1 MNLNSLRQLGA
12 ITLMN
17 LRNMPSRLS
26 TSLVAAIGV
35 AGVVTILVGVLSMSE
50 GFRSVLQYAGHDDV
64 AIVLRGGSNDEMASG
79 LALDQTRLIADAPQV
94 VRAADGPLASP
105 ELYVIIDVPMRTTGT
120 SANVPLRGVGPHAP
134 ALRQDFHMLSG
145 RMFAPGKFEV
155 IVGQSAA
162 RQFRGLTT
170 GSTVHWGSTDWY
182 VAGIFADRG
191 SVAQGEV
198 WTDATV
204 LQNAYNRG
212 TSYQSVRVQ
221 LHSAADL
228 APYTAALKADPRLTV
243 RVMSE
248 RSFYQEQSRIITTM
262 IESLGT
268 IIAMLMGLGAIFAA
282 LNTMYSTVAART
294 REIAT
299 LRAIGFGATPVI
311 TSVLTEAMLLGLAGG
326 LLGCLAAW
334 LGFNGIETSTMNW
347 ASFSQITFAFK
358 VTPALMIR
366 GLKYGLLLA
375 LIGGLLPA
383 IRAARQSVVAG
394 LRAN

>member
-1 MNLNSLRQLGA
+1 MLLNSLRQLGA

-17 LRNMPSRLS
+17 LRNVPSRLS

-50 GFRSVLQYAGHDDV
+50 GFRSVLQYAGHNDV
-64 AIVLRGGSNDEMASG
+64 AIVLRGGSSNEMASG
-79 LALDQTRLIADAPQV
+79 LSLEGTRLIADAPQV

-105 ELYVIIDVPMRTTGT
+105 ELYVIVDVPKVSTGT
-120 SANVPLRGVGPHAP
+120 AANLPLRGVGPHAP

-162 RQFRGLTT
+162 RQFRGLAT
-170 GSTVHWGSTDWY
+170 GSTVRWGSTDWY
-182 VAGIFADRG
+182 VAGTFADRG
-191 SVAQGEV
+191 SVSQSEV

-212 TSYQSVRVQ
+212 TSFQSVRVQ
-221 LHSAADL
+221 LRSAADL
-228 APYTAALKADPRLTV
+228 APFAALLKADPRLTV
-243 RVMSE
+243 RVISE
-248 RSFYQEQSRIITTM
+248 RDYYQEQSRIITAI
-262 IESLGT
+262 IESIGFY
-268 IIAMLMGLGAIFAA
+268 IAVLMGLGAIFAA
-282 LNTMYSTVAART
+282 LNTMYSTVATRT

-299 LRAIGFGATPVI
+299 LRAVGFGAAPVVS
-311 TSVLTEAMLLGLAGG
+311 SVLAEAMLLGLAGG

-334 LGFNGIETSTMNW
+334 AGFNGIETSTMNW
-347 ASFSQITFAFK
+347 ASFSQISFAFK

-366 GLKYGLLLA
+366 GLCYGLILA

-383 IRAARQSVVAG
+383 IRAARQSVVTG

>member
-1 MNLNSLRQLGA
+1 MNLNSLRQVGA
-12 ITLMN
+12 ITMMN
-17 LRNMPSRLS
+17 LRNVPSRLS

-134 ALRQDFHMLSG
+134 TLRQDFHMLSG

-221 LHSAADL
+221 LRSAADL
-228 APYTAALKADPRLTV
+228 GPYTATLKADPRLTV

-248 RSFYQEQSRIITTM
+248 RSFYQEQSRIITTL
-262 IESLGT
+262 IESIGT
-268 IIAMLMGLGAIFAA
+268 IIAILMGLGAIFAA

-299 LRAIGFGATPVI
+299 LRAVGFGAMPVI

-358 VTPALMIR
+358 VTPALMMR
-366 GLKYGLLLA
+366 GLRYGLMLA

>member
-1 MNLNSLRQLGA
+1 MNLNRLRQLGA
-12 ITLMN
+12 ITAMN
-17 LRNMPSRLS
+17 LRNVPSRLS

-50 GFRSVLQYAGHDDV
+50 GFRAVLQYAGHDDV

-79 LALDQTRLIADAPQV
+79 LSLDQTRLIADAPQV
-94 VRAADGPLASP
+94 VRGADGPLASP
-105 ELYVIIDVPMRTTGT
+105 ELYVIIEVPLRTTGT
-120 SANVPLRGVGPHAP
+120 SANVPLRGVGTHAP
-134 ALRQDFHMLSG
+134 LLRQDFRIIKG
-145 RMFAPGKFEV
+145 RMFKPGTFEV

-162 RQFRGLTT
+162 RQFRGLSA
-170 GSTVHWGSTDWY
+170 GSTARWGSTDWY
-182 VAGIFADRG
+182 VAGVFADRG

-212 TSYQSVRVQ
+212 TSFQSVRVQ
-221 LHSAADL
+221 LRSAADL
-228 APYTAALKADPRLTV
+228 AGYARTLAADPRLTV
-243 RVMSE
+243 RALSE
-248 RSFYQEQSRIITTM
+248 RSFYQEQSRIITAL
-262 IESLGT
+262 IESIGS
-268 IIAMLMGLGAIFAA
+268 IIAILMGLGAVFAA
-282 LNTMYSTVAART
+282 LNTMYSTVAMRT

-299 LRAIGFGATPVI
+299 LRAVGFGALPVVA
-311 TSVLTEAMLLGLAGG
+311 SVLTEAMLLGLAGG

-358 VTPALMIR
+358 VTPALMLR
-366 GLKYGLLLA
+366 GLIYGLLLA
-375 LIGGLLPA
+375 LVGGLLPA

>member
-1 MNLNSLRQLGA
+1 MHLNGLRQLGA

-17 LRNMPSRLS
+17 LRNVPDRLS
-26 TSLVAAIGV
+26 TSLVAAVGV

-64 AIVLRGGSNDEMASG
+64 AIVLRGGSNDEMSSG
-79 LALDQTRLIADAPQV
+79 LSLDQTRLIADAPQV

-120 SANVPLRGVGPHAP
+120 AANVPLRGVGTQARL
-134 ALRQDFHMLSG
+134 LRQDFRILSG
-145 RMFAPGKFEV
+145 RMFEPGKFEV

-162 RQFRGLTT
+162 RQFRGLNA

-191 SVAQGEV
+191 SVAEGEV

-221 LHSAADL
+221 LRRAADL
-228 APYTAALKADPRLTV
+228 ARYAATLQADPRLTV

-248 RSFYQEQSRIITTM
+248 RVFYQEQSRIITAV
-262 IESLGT
+262 IESVGSV
-268 IIAMLMGLGAIFAA
+268 IAVLMGLGAVFAA
-282 LNTMYSTVAART
+282 LNTMYSTVAVRT

-299 LRAIGFGATPVI
+299 LRALGFGALPVV
-311 TSVLTEAMLLGLAGG
+311 TSVLSEAMLLGLAGG

-334 LGFNGIETSTMNW
+334 LGFNGVETSTMNW
-347 ASFSQITFAFK
+347 ASFSQITFAFR
-358 VTPALMIR
+358 VTPALMMR
-366 GLKYGLLLA
+366 GLSYGLLLA

>member
-1 MNLNSLRQLGA
+1 VNLNSLRQLGA
-12 ITLMN
+12 ITMMN
-17 LRNMPSRLS
+17 LRNVPTRLS
-26 TSLVAAIGV
+26 SSLVAAVGV

-50 GFRSVLQYAGHDDV
+50 GFRAVLQYAGHDDV
-64 AIVLRGGSNDEMASG
+64 AIVLRGGSNDEMSSG
-79 LALDQTRLIADAPQV
+79 LSLDQTRLIADAPQV
-94 VRAADGPLASP
+94 LRAADGPLASP
-105 ELYVIIDVPMRTTGT
+105 ELYVIIDVPMRVTGT
-120 SANVPLRGVGPHAP
+120 AANVPLRGVGAHAP
-134 ALRQDFHMLSG
+134 LLRQDFRILSG

-162 RQFRGLTT
+162 RQFRGLNA
-170 GSTVHWGSTDWY
+170 GSTVRWGSTDWY

-221 LHSAADL
+221 LRSAADL
-228 APYTAALKADPRLTV
+228 APYAATLKADPRLAV

-248 RSFYQEQSRIITTM
+248 RSFYQEQSRIISTM
-262 IESLGT
+262 IESIGT
-268 IIAMLMGLGAIFAA
+268 IIAMLMGLGAVFAA
-282 LNTMYSTVAART
+282 LNTMYSTVATRT

-299 LRAIGFGATPVI
+299 LRAVGFGATPVI
-311 TSVLTEAMLLGLAGG
+311 TSVLAEAMLLGLAGG

-334 LGFNGIETSTMNW
+334 LGFNGVETSTMNW

-366 GLKYGLLLA
+366 GLVYGLLLA

>member
-12 ITLMN
+12 ITMMN
-17 LRNMPSRLS
+17 LRNVPSRLS

-35 AGVVTILVGVLSMSE
+35 AGVVTILIGVLSMSE

-79 LALDQTRLIADAPQV
+79 LSLEQTRLIADAPQV

-120 SANVPLRGVGPHAP
+120 EANVPLRGVGPHAT
-134 ALRQDFHMLSG
+134 ALRQDFRILSG

-162 RQFRGLTT
+162 RQFRGLST
-170 GSTVHWGSTDWY
+170 GATVHWGSTDWY

-212 TSYQSVRVQ
+212 TSFQSVRVQ
-221 LHSAADL
+221 LHGAADL
-228 APYTAALKADPRLTV
+228 APYTALLKADPRLTV

-248 RSFYQEQSRIITTM
+248 RTFYQEQSRIITTL
-262 IESLGT
+262 IETVGT
-268 IIAMLMGLGAIFAA
+268 IIGLLMGLGAIFAA

-299 LRAIGFGATPVI
+299 LRAVGFGAAPVVA
-311 TSVLTEAMLLGLAGG
+311 SVLTEAMLLGLAGG

-358 VTPALMIR
+358 VTPALMLR
-366 GLKYGLLLA
+366 GLRYGLMLA

-394 LRAN
+394 LRAH

>member
-17 LRNMPSRLS
+17 LRNVPSRLS

-79 LALDQTRLIADAPQV
+79 LSLEQTRLIADAPQV

-120 SANVPLRGVGPHAP
+120 EANVPLRGVGPHAA

-162 RQFRGLTT
+162 RQFRGLGT
-170 GSTVHWGSTDWY
+170 GATVHWGSTDWY

-212 TSYQSVRVQ
+212 TSFQSVRVQ
-221 LHSAADL
+221 LRGAADL
-228 APYTAALKADPRLTV
+228 APYTALLKADPRLTV
-243 RVMSE
+243 RVLSE
-248 RSFYQEQSRIITTM
+248 RDFYQEQSRIITTV
-262 IESLGT
+262 IESIGT
-268 IIAMLMGLGAIFAA
+268 VIAMLMGLGAVFAA
-282 LNTMYSTVAART
+282 LNTMYSTVATRT

-299 LRAIGFGATPVI
+299 LRAVGFGAMPVI

-334 LGFNGIETSTMNW
+334 LGFNGVETSTMNW

-358 VTPALMIR
+358 VTPALMMR
-366 GLKYGLLLA
+366 GLCYGLLLA

-394 LRAN
+394 LRAH

>member
-12 ITLMN
+12 VTMMN
-17 LRNMPSRLS
+17 LRNVPSRLS
-26 TSLVAAIGV
+26 TSLVATIGV

-50 GFRSVLQYAGHDDV
+50 GFRAVLQYAGHDDV
-64 AIVLRGGSNDEMASG
+64 AMVLRGGSNDELASG
-79 LALDQTRLIADAPQV
+79 LTLEQTRLIADAPQV
-94 VRAADGPLASP
+94 VRAADAPVASP

-120 SANVPLRGVGPHAP
+120 AANVPFRGVGPYAS
-134 ALRQDFHMLSG
+134 ALRQDFRMLSG

-170 GSTVHWGSTDWY
+170 GSTVRWGSTDWY
-182 VAGIFADRG
+182 IAGIFADRG

-204 LQNAYNRG
+204 LQNAFNRG
-212 TSYQSVRVQ
+212 TSFQSVRVQ
-221 LHSAADL
+221 LRSPADL
-228 APYTAALKADPRLTV
+228 AAYSALLKADPRLTV

-248 RSFYQEQSRIITTM
+248 RDFYQEQSRIITAL
-262 IESLGT
+262 IET
-268 IIAMLMGLGAIFAA
+268 IGFYIAVLMGVGAIFAA
-282 LNTMYSTVAART
+282 LNTMYSTVATRT

-299 LRAIGFGATPVI
+299 LRAVGFGAAPVVS
-311 TSVLTEAMLLGLAGG
+311 SVLAEAMLLGLAGG
-326 LLGCLAAW
+326 VLGCLAAW
-334 LGFNGIETSTMNW
+334 VGFNGIETSTMNW

-366 GLKYGLLLA
+366 GLCYGLVLA

-383 IRAARQSVVAG
+383 IRAARQSVVTG
-394 LRAN
+394 LRAS

>member
-1 MNLNSLRQLGA
+1 MHRNALRQLGA

-17 LRNMPSRLS
+17 LRNVPARLS
-26 TSLVAAIGV
+26 TSLVAAVGV

-50 GFRSVLQYAGHDDV
+50 GFRAVLQYAGHDDV

-79 LALDQTRLIADAPQV
+79 LSLDQTRLIADAPQV

-120 SANVPLRGVGPHAP
+120 AANVPLRGVGTHARL
-134 ALRQDFHMLSG
+134 LRQDFRILSG

-162 RQFRGLTT
+162 RQFRGLSA

-228 APYTAALKADPRLTV
+228 APYAATLQGDPRLTV

-248 RSFYQEQSRIITTM
+248 RVFYQEQSRIITAV
-262 IESLGT
+262 IESVGSV
-268 IIAMLMGLGAIFAA
+268 IAVLMGLGAVFAA
-282 LNTMYSTVAART
+282 LNTMYSTVAVRT

-299 LRAIGFGATPVI
+299 LRAIGFGALPVI
-311 TSVLTEAMLLGLAGG
+311 TSVLSEAMLLGLAGG

-334 LGFNGIETSTMNW
+334 LGFNGVETSTMNW
-347 ASFSQITFAFK
+347 ASFSQITFAFR
-358 VTPALMIR
+358 VTPALMLR
-366 GLKYGLLLA
+366 GLSYGLVLA

>member
-1 MNLNSLRQLGA
+1 MSFNSLRQLGA
-12 ITLMN
+12 ITMMN
-17 LRNMPSRLS
+17 LRNVPSRLS

-79 LALDQTRLIADAPQV
+79 LGLDQTRLIADAPQV

-120 SANVPLRGVGPHAP
+120 SANVPLRGVGPHA
-134 ALRQDFHMLSG
+134 AQLRQDFRILSG
-145 RMFAPGKFEV
+145 RMFTPGKFEV

-162 RQFRGLTT
+162 RQFRGLNT
-170 GSTVHWGSTDWY
+170 GGMVRWGSTSWY

-191 SVAQGEV
+191 SIAQGEV

-228 APYTAALKADPRLTV
+228 APYAATLKADPRLTV
-243 RVMSE
+243 RVLSE
-248 RSFYQEQSRIITTM
+248 RSFYQEQSRIIATL
-262 IESLGT
+262 IESIGT
-268 IIAMLMGLGAIFAA
+268 VIAMLMGLGAIFAA

-299 LRAIGFGATPVI
+299 LRALGFGAMPVI
-311 TSVLTEAMLLGLAGG
+311 ASVLTESMLLGLAGG

-334 LGFNGIETSTMNW
+334 LGFNGIETSTLNW

-366 GLKYGLLLA
+366 GLIYGLLLA

-383 IRAARQSVVAG
+383 LRAARKSVVAG